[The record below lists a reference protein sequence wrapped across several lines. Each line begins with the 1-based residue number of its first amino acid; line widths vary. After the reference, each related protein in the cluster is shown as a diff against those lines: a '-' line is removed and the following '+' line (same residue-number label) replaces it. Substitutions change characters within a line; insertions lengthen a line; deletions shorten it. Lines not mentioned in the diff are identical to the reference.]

1 MAAIGQIVFTTAGT
15 TSWTV
20 PAGVTSIC
28 GVGVGPASRNTSS
41 GGGGLSWRNNIP
53 VTPGE
58 TLTVQIGVN
67 QANSVASTHTVLYR
81 GSTILLIAEGANGIN
96 GGRGGKNA
104 NLINDGGG
112 NGGNSNSTVY
122 AGGGG
127 AGGYTGNGGSSPPY
141 TTSYIGGNGSG
152 GGGGAGGSYY
162 AAGGGG
168 VGLMGQGANG
178 VGGNG
183 IAFNQINYGT
193 GGSGG
198 ANGGAYINDGTPE
211 LGGNYGGGSSYGTTL
226 PAVGSQVGAMRLIW
240 GPGRAFP
247 STGTEDQTP
256 VDPEEPVELGRYVFT
271 TGTNTITVPDDANS
285 AYLIMVGAGDYGGG
299 GLTHGHVVVTPGE
312 TLTFIVDSRGTGVYG
327 NREGNPSALIGFAH
341 AAVGS
346 AGGAAWRGGPYFK
359 MAATN
364 AGGPAVGLAGGG
376 AAGYSAPGNSGQ
388 GGAGQR
394 GTTGSGSNV
403 CGSYSYG
410 GGGGGVGLNGE
421 GPSGIALGAG
431 GSGGA
436 NGGNGTITSSGTCT
450 YQTNPGSGVFYTGT
464 RYVGVGGPGGTYGGG
479 RGSNSTASNAGAG
492 GLAITFYNT
501 ILYGDNND
509 TVMAALDARDEEAN
523 LSADY
528 NSLTASAAE
537 YTGPTS
543 SNDDVLVTAL
553 PYEPATSSNN
563 ETLVTALPYRG
574 PTSSNN
580 DAQVDALTHGELQI
594 YSNDATTQALGHGDI
609 PDITTNTNQ
618 VRTSAIGLGDLQI
631 YSQRGF
637 TSALASGEAAADS
650 SSNQAVTTALTLGD
664 LQIYSNR
671 VRVSVLA
678 DNEINTVMFGV
689 DERQPG
695 LVSTSSTWMVTSDFV
710 GKYRL
715 DDSYACDVIV
725 NGVLQTK
732 APGKILDLNLG
743 DAIQF
748 QATADSEYGATT
760 NFTITGDNVLYVTWA
775 NKASNRMDYLN
786 FGFYENVMPFTFTTE
801 PQTVTGL
808 DTFIDYDENPYVI
821 FSRNARLQFFVND
834 SEIPVTEAAVVNGD
848 TIRLYWRG
856 PMPITFPE
864 IVTYYLEST
873 YQDEFYSVAEISS
886 RAFELGDP
894 FLRPDITVDFDA
906 EPEYRV
912 TEIVGLKL
920 DPAMPKLIGAHVHDI
935 QLNPVVMVTPSFWTD
950 LTPLLQGK
958 NVTLTQLTPLM
969 RGKNFTLTQM
979 YPLLQ
984 GHNEFWTDTTPAMR
998 GYTVQVTDTSFE
1010 WQKATIE
1017 TIQNPDF
1024 SVKIHE
1030 QLHHG
1035 YFSMT
1040 PFRNGSQ
1047 PSIPLDTLVVPLQS
1061 SSGAVVDIS
1070 FVKNDLGDLNAFNVN
1085 PVRGA
1090 ERVLLE
1096 GNASWNVGTD
1106 NPALFTKHWENSFVR
1121 STVAPEIAA
1130 QYDANRNQ
1138 DIKFAIDHVYQN
1150 SYPQK
1155 NWLSLDAQ
1163 YSRLT
1168 YSVWFTSYPEVPYLA
1183 SRAQEVKRIPVDL
1196 NFKANILNEPQPIDH
1211 VYQLYQVDGKLF
1223 INDVWQWYR
1232 TNKAIAVDHQY
1243 DMNQTDGKFAV
1254 GATYLKHL
1262 DSQSYYFGVDYIHTL
1277 QVTSRGVTST
1287 FFEWTKAV
1295 RIPVGIGFEHVVYQ
1309 SNYTFGVDYVTGPSD
1324 SKTFF
1329 IDYEFVTRPHVTATV
1344 DNEWD
1349 KATEPSYALSSV
1361 TPTLAD
1367 SKIIT
1372 VNKTTG
1378 LVQHNIQV
1386 VDKPTFTL
1394 VRDPLTQIELL
1405 DGQAGYHTQ
1414 QEAIEYAESIGFTVD
1429 QIRLFQYNGKYGFTT
1444 DPEAF
1449 AAVCRIEP
1457 PEDGISKVIF
1467 WR

>member
-1 MAAIGQIVFTTAGT
+1 MAEIGQIVFTTAGT
-15 TSWTV
+15 TSWVV

-28 GVGVGPASRNTSS
+28 GVAVGPASRNTSS

-58 TLTVQIGVN
+58 TLTIQIGVN
-67 QANSVASTHTVLYR
+67 QASSVASTHTALYR
-81 GSTILLIAEGANGIN
+81 GSTILMIAEGANGIN

-104 NLINDGGG
+104 NIINGGGG

-127 AGGYTGNGGSSPPY
+127 AGGYTGDGGSSPPY
-141 TTSYIGGNGSG
+141 TSSYIGGNGSG

-183 IAFNQINYGT
+183 SAFNQINYGT

-198 ANGGAYINDGTPE
+198 ANGGAYINDATPE

-240 GPGRAFP
+240 GPNRAFP
-247 STGTEDQTP
+247 STGTADQ
-256 VDPEEPVELGRYVFT
+256 DPEAPINLGRSEFT
-271 TGTNTITVPDDANS
+271 TGTNTLVVPAGANS
-285 AYLIMVGAGDYGGG
+285 AYLVMVGSGDYGGG
-299 GLTHGHVVVTPGE
+299 GLTHGHAVVTPGE
-312 TLTFIVDSRGTGVYG
+312 TLTFIVDSKGTGVYG
-327 NREGNPSALIGFAH
+327 NREGNPLALIGFAH

-346 AGGAAWRGGPYFK
+346 AGGVAWRGGPYFK
-359 MAATN
+359 MIATN

-376 AAGYSAPGNSGQ
+376 AAGYSAAGNSGQ

-421 GPSGIALGAG
+421 GASGVALGAG
-431 GSGGA
+431 GSGGT
-436 NGGNGTITSSGTCT
+436 NGGNGTITSNGTCT

-464 RYVGVGGPGGTYGGG
+464 RYTGVGGPGGTYGGG
-479 RGSNSTASNAGAG
+479 RGASSAASNAGAG
-492 GLAITFYNT
+492 GVAITFFNT
-501 ILYGDNND
+501 ILYGNNND
-509 TVMAALDARDEEAN
+509 SVMSALDARDQEAN
-523 LSADY
+523 LSTEY
-528 NSLTASAAE
+528 NSLTASLNA

-553 PYEPATSSNN
+553 PYESATSTNN
-563 ETLVTALPYRG
+563 ETQVTALTHLG
-574 PTSSNN
+574 ATSSNN
-580 DAQVDALTHGELQI
+580 DAQVEVLAHGELQI
-594 YSNDATTQALGHGDI
+594 YSGEATTQVLGHGDL
-609 PDITTNTNQ
+609 PDMTTNINRT
-618 VRTSAIGLGDLQI
+618 RTSSLVLGDLQI
-631 YSQRGF
+631 FSQKA
-637 TSALASGEAAADS
+637 TVTALSSGDTAADS
-650 SSNQAVTTALTLGD
+650 SSNQAVTTALVRGD
-664 LQIYSNR
+664 LQVYSNR
-671 VRVSVLA
+671 ARVSVLA
-678 DNEINTVMFGV
+678 DNEINTVMFQV

-748 QATADSEYGATT
+748 QATADSSYGATT
-760 NFTITGDNVLYVTWA
+760 NFTITGDNVLYVSWI

-786 FGFYENVMPFTFTTE
+786 FGFYENVLPFTFTTD
-801 PQTVTGL
+801 PQTVSGL
-808 DTFIDYDENPYVI
+808 DTFIDYEENPYMI

-848 TIRLYWRG
+848 VIRLYWRG

-873 YQDEFYSVAEISS
+873 YQDAFYPVAEISS

-894 FLRPDITVDFDA
+894 FLRPDITFDFDA
-906 EPEYRV
+906 TPEHRV
-912 TEIVGLKL
+912 TELVGLKL
-920 DPAMPKLIGAHVHDI
+920 DPLTPQLTGVNIHTIQLSPVVMNTLSFWT
-935 QLNPVVMVTPSFWTD
+935 QLNPILQKVTTQWTQT
-950 LTPLLQGK
+950 TPLLQK
-958 NVTLTQLTPLM
+958 VTTQQ
-969 RGKNFTLTQM
+969 TQM
-979 YPLLQ
+979 TPILGGVTTQ
-984 GHNEFWTDTTPAMR
+984 WTDVNTPKVI
-998 GYTVQVTDTSFE
+998 GQNVQVTDTAFA
-1010 WQKATIE
+1010 WTKTTIAAV
-1017 TIQNPDF
+1017 QNPDF
-1024 SVKIHE
+1024 AIRPHEKLKHGSFTMASVRTGKLTTATVDI
-1030 QLHHG
+1030 LVAALKTSSG
-1035 YFSMT
+1035 
-1040 PFRNGSQ
+1040 
-1047 PSIPLDTLVVPLQS
+1047 TLVDNL
-1061 SSGAVVDIS
+1061 
-1070 FVKNDLGDLNAFNVN
+1070 FVKNNTDGWATYALES
-1085 PVRGA
+1085 VRSGKNITYA
-1090 ERVLLE
+1090 K
-1096 GNASWNVGTD
+1096 NASWDLSVD
-1106 NPALFTKHWENSFVR
+1106 NPALFLKHWESALIRTNESKNIADKFSAERVQ
-1121 STVAPEIAA
+1121 ST
-1130 QYDANRNQ
+1130 
-1138 DIKFAIDHVYQN
+1138 KLAIDHVYQN

-1183 SRAQEVKRIPVDL
+1183 SRAQEVKRVPVDL
-1196 NFKANILNEPQPIDH
+1196 NFYAQVFNEPQPIDH
-1211 VYQLYQVDGKLF
+1211 VYQLYQVDGKLH

-1232 TNKAIAVDHQY
+1232 TNEAIAVDHKY
-1243 DMNQTDGKFAV
+1243 DTYQTASDYHV
-1254 GATYLKHL
+1254 HATYTKHL
-1262 DSQSYYFGVDYIHTL
+1262 DSQSYYFQVEYAHTL

-1309 SNYTFGVDYVTGPSD
+1309 SNYTFGVDYVTGPRD
-1324 SKTFF
+1324 AKTYF
-1329 IDYEFVTRPHVTATV
+1329 IDYDFITRPHVTATV
-1344 DNEWD
+1344 DNEWN
-1349 KATEPSYALSSV
+1349 KATEPSYALTSV

-1378 LVQHNIQV
+1378 LVRHNIQV

-1394 VRDPLTQIELL
+1394 VRDPLTQVELL

-1414 QEAIEYAESIGFTVD
+1414 QEAIEYAESLGFTVE